1 MTVFLLHLITILMVV
16 FQKVLKV
23 VVELRDSLLDEVNDD
38 TAIVTVLLKL

>member
-1 MTVFLLHLITILMVV
+1 MTVFLLYLITRLMVV

-23 VVELRDSLLDEVNDD
+23 VFELRDSLFDEVNDD